1 MGYDRY
7 NLVVVPVMCW
17 GAVDSFQKIIAVT
30 KEEDDWAGNA
40 RIEGDVTVSRVEQ
53 GGVGGE
59 GRDRLSGSVGR

>member
-1 MGYDRY
+1 
-7 NLVVVPVMCW
+7 MCW
-17 GAVDSFQKIIAVT
+17 GAVDSFHKIIAVT
-30 KEEDDWAGNA
+30 EEEDDWAGDT